1 MTFLGKKNKLPT
13 MPKTI
18 TPIPAGLVPYH
29 VSSHTRT
36 AVNTDATGERLT
48 DVVTSE
54 LSMHWHGGE
63 LRLVHRFVNLS
74 RQREPRAPMR
84 AARGRRYWP

>member
-1 MTFLGKKNKLPT
+1 MS
-13 MPKTI
+13 KTI
-18 TPIPAGLVPYH
+18 TPPRTGLVPYH
-29 VSSHTRT
+29 VSAHTRT
-36 AVNTDATGERLT
+36 ATNTDATGEPVT
-48 DVVTSE
+48 DLVTSE

-74 RQREPRAPMR
+74 RQRVPRAPMR